1 MNTLINRLAILV
13 LFIAFSTLSVTAQK
27 TTMWEADKDHTSVNF
42 SINHFFS
49 SVTGKFTDFE
59 DDICF
64 DRENL
69 ADSKIFF
76 TISVNSINTENQKRD
91 KHLKS
96 DDFFDVET
104 YPTIKFESNRFEK
117 LSENEYAIHGKLT
130 IKDITRDVVVPMKIT
145 GEMEHPMMEGTIILG
160 MLIDTTLD
168 RTDYEVG
175 SGDWASTLVV
185 GDEVRIH
192 IPMELNRMK

>member
-1 MNTLINRLAILV
+1 ML
-13 LFIAFSTLSVTAQK
+13 
-27 TTMWEADKDHTSVNF
+27 EADKNHTSFNF
-42 SINHFFS
+42 SINLFFS

-104 YPTIKFESNRFEK
+104 HPTIKFESNRYEK
-117 LSENEYAIHGKLT
+117 LSHNERAIHRQLPIKHIT
-130 IKDITRDVVVPMKIT
+130 IN
-145 GEMEHPMMEGTIILG
+145 
-160 MLIDTTLD
+160 LI
-168 RTDYEVG
+168 
-175 SGDWASTLVV
+175 
-185 GDEVRIH
+185 
-192 IPMELNRMK
+192 